1 MIDRYKRK
9 EMGRIWEDKN
19 KWQKRL
25 DVELAA
31 LEAESELGLAPQ
43 EGVKHIKKKAGFTVE
58 RINEIDAK
66 IEHDM
71 NAFIMTVQ
79 ERLDPQYAWLFHR
92 WLTSYDAE
100 EPATA
105 LMVKE
110 SIEIIK
116 REMKELMKI
125 ILDRAKEHKWTMMI
139 GRTHGQHAGIT
150 IFGLQLLNYYYDLE
164 TGLKYLNQAEET
176 MSYGKISGIVGAY
189 TNLVPEIE
197 EIACKKLG
205 INPAKISTQ
214 ILSRTRHAS
223 LVSVLAII
231 ASSLEKIAT
240 DIRNLSRPE
249 IGEVREPFK
258 EMQKG
263 SSAKGHKRNPVI
275 TERVC
280 GLARIIRA
288 YTQVALENIVTWE
301 QRDITQSSSERI
313 VIPGSFQLLDYML
326 HKMIWVVG
334 QMEIFPERMEENIEQ
349 TYGTLA
355 SQEVR
360 TLLLE
365 KGMNPEEAYRLV
377 QGLSFQ
383 ALEKKEHLH
392 ELVLLNEESS
402 GYLREE
408 VDRKEL
414 YDCFNWRKHLVNTEQ
429 IFERFGL

>member
-25 DVELAA
+25 DVELAV
-31 LEAESELGLAPQ
+31 LEAEAKLGLAPQ
-43 EGVKHIKKKAGFTVE
+43 EGVEDIKKKAGFTVE
-58 RINEIDAK
+58 RINEIDAE

-79 ERLDPQYAWLFHR
+79 ERIGSQNAWLFHR
-92 WLTSYDAE
+92 WLTSYDSE

-105 LMVKE
+105 LIVRE

-116 REMKELMKI
+116 REMEELMKI
-125 ILDRAKEHKWTMMI
+125 VLDRAKEHRWTIMI

-150 IFGLQLLNYYYDLE
+150 TFGLQLLNYYYDLE
-164 TGLKYLNQAEET
+164 TGVKYLSQAEET

-189 TNLVPEIE
+189 TNLDPRIE
-197 EIACKKLG
+197 EIACRKLG
-205 INPAKISTQ
+205 IKPAKISTQ
-214 ILSRTRHAS
+214 ILSRIRHAS

-231 ASSLEKIAT
+231 ASSMEKIAT

-249 IGEVREPFK
+249 IGELREPFK
-258 EMQKG
+258 RMQKG

-288 YTQVALENIVTWE
+288 YTQVALENVVTWE
-301 QRDITQSSSERI
+301 QRDITQSSPERI
-313 VIPGSFQLLDYML
+313 VIPDSFQLLDYML

-377 QGLSFQ
+377 QKLSFQ
-383 ALEKKEHLH
+383 ALEKKEHLQM
-392 ELVLLNEESS
+392 LILLDKKSSNYLQEEA
-402 GYLREE
+402 
-408 VDRKEL
+408 DKKEL
-414 YDCFNWRKHLVNTEQ
+414 RNCFNWRKHLVNAEQ
-429 IFERFGL
+429 IFDRFGA